1 MKVYLIAHTPDP
13 EAIVAAAAKICYSPL
28 SVEEIISNAMDGDNA
43 AYIKKLAGMGHESPI
58 EHVSFTFAIE
68 GVSRTLLAQLTRHRI
83 ASYSVRSQRYV
94 SEIGFDFVVPPEIA
108 ADPQAAYIFDG
119 AMGSLDME
127 YRQLVKRLK
136 ELYIERGMETAAA
149 RKKAQEDARFVLPN
163 ACETQLM
170 MTMNA
175 RELLHFFSKR
185 CCSRAQWEIRQM
197 ADEMLRLCK
206 GVAPHIFDKAGP
218 ACVRGKCPEGDMSC
232 GESAAMRLKY
242 MGLGE

>member
-43 AYIKKLAGMGHESPI
+43 SYIKKLAGMGHESPI
-58 EHVSFTFAIE
+58 EHVSFTFAVA
-68 GVSRTLLAQLTRHRI
+68 GVSRALLAQLTRHRI

-94 SEIGFDFVVPPEIA
+94 SEIGFGFVVPPEIA
-108 ADPQAAYIFDG
+108 ADPQTAYIFDG
-119 AMGSLDME
+119 AMGALDME
-127 YRQLVKRLK
+127 YRQLVKRLTARHV
-136 ELYIERGMETAAA
+136 ENGMAKTDA

-206 GVAPHIFDKAGP
+206 SVAPHIFDKAGP

>member
-1 MKVYLIAHTPDP
+1 MKVTLIAHTPDP
-13 EAIVAAAAKICYSPL
+13 EAVVAAAAKVCYSPL
-28 SVEEIISNAMDGDNA
+28 SLNEIVSNAWNEDNA
-43 AYIKKLAGMGHESPI
+43 AYIEKLTALGHESPI
-58 EHVSFTFAIE
+58 EHVSFTFAVE
-68 GVSRTLLAQLTRHRI
+68 GVSRSLLAQLTRHRI
-83 ASYSVRSQRYV
+83 ASFSVRSQRYV

-136 ELYIERGMETAAA
+136 ELYIERGMEGAAA

-185 CCSRAQWEIRQM
+185 CCNRAQWEIRQM

-206 GVAPHIFDKAGP
+206 GVAPHIFANAGP
-218 ACVRGKCPEGDMSC
+218 ACVRGKCPEGAMSC
-232 GESAAMRLKY
+232 GEADEMRIKY
-242 MGLGE
+242 RA

>member
-13 EAIVAAAAKICYSPL
+13 EAIVAAAAKICYSTL
-28 SVEEIISNAMDGDNA
+28 SVEEIIRNAMDGDNA
-43 AYIKKLAGMGHESPI
+43 DYIKKLAGMGHESPI

-68 GVSRTLLAQLTRHRI
+68 GVSRSLLAQLTRHRI

-94 SEIGFDFVVPPEIA
+94 FESGFGFVVPPEIA

-119 AMGSLDME
+119 AMGALDME
-127 YRQLVKRLK
+127 YRQLVKRLTARHV
-136 ELYIERGMETAAA
+136 ENGMAKTDA

-185 CCSRAQWEIRQM
+185 CCNRAQWEIRQM

-218 ACVRGKCPEGDMSC
+218 ACVRGKCPEGEMSC
-232 GESAAMRLKY
+232 GEADEMRIKY
-242 MGLGE
+242 RA